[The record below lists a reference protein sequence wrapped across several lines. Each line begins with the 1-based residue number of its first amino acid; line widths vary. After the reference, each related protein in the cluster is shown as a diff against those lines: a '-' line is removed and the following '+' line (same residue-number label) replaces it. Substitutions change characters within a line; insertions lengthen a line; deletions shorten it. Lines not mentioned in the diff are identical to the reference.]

1 MPAALYLNTI
11 IVADRFHVVRLAM
24 MYLLK
29 ICRNVYPQLAWKRSW
44 LNLLRIRG
52 ARLDPLQAAPLR
64 AFLNE
69 QPVIGAVYEMGSSL
83 NLVGPR
89 GK

>member
-69 QPVIGAVYEMGSSL
+69 QPVIGAVYEME
-83 NLVGPR
+83 
-89 GK
+89 